1 MSRTPFKSAASGP
14 DPEPEPGGVDEPT
27 PASGPADPID
37 PAGETPADPAG
48 PIPADSAGPAVP
60 GGARVGGRRVRPG
73 LVLATCCTAL
83 FVSSMNAVLINVAL
97 PMIRAG
103 LGASATQ
110 LQWVV
115 DAYTLMI
122 ASLLRSEERR
132 VGKECRSR
140 WSPYH

>member
-1 MSRTPFKSAASGP
+1 MSRTPSKSAASGP
-14 DPEPEPGGVDEPT
+14 DPEPEPGGAD
-27 PASGPADPID
+27 PASEI
-37 PAGETPADPAG
+37 PADPAS
-48 PIPADSAGPAVP
+48 PIPADSAVP

-110 LQWVV
+110 V
-115 DAYTLMI
+115 DGRKTCFRFRA
-122 ASLLRSEERR
+122 
-132 VGKECRSR
+132 CRSTR
-140 WSPYH
+140 LIVCS